1 MYWGSD
7 PHDIV
12 RDIAMGIIYIYI
24 HGNIIP
30 KLIQLGFSKLF
41 PQIAGRYRFLILKG
55 QVFDGE
61 LCSLAKV
68 LYRLLCRLAKSG
80 KDAAKSSVQA
90 AVGVVRLLL
99 TVWWQRECGGEVWQ
113 RCCAGCGAGCC
124 PKSGG
129 QGAVQATVHTAVEK
143 SGKGA
148 VQGAVQA
155 AVHIARALGCNGL
168 C

>member
-1 MYWGSD
+1 M
-7 PHDIV
+7 
-12 RDIAMGIIYIYI
+12 
-24 HGNIIP
+24 
-30 KLIQLGFSKLF
+30 
-41 PQIAGRYRFLILKG
+41 
-55 QVFDGE
+55 
-61 LCSLAKV
+61 
-68 LYRLLCRLAKSG
+68 LYRLLCRLLCRLARSG

-99 TVWWQRECGGEVWQ
+99 AVWWQRECGGEVWQ

-168 C
+168 CWARNSIVHLEVSTLPPDWDEISSGRKSICSWFD